1 MNTVKIKMLAQQVS
15 DAAQAMIALECVC
28 NEEACG
34 YLIGLHKEQLKKYAE
49 ALHEE
54 INGVA

>member
-1 MNTVKIKMLAQQVS
+1 MNIVKVKCLAQQIN
-15 DAAQAMIALECVC
+15 DAAQAIIALECVGYD
-28 NEEACG
+28 EACS

-54 INGVA
+54 INRVA

>member
-15 DAAQAMIALECVC
+15 DAAQAIIALECVC
-28 NEEACG
+28 NEEACD
-34 YLIGLHKEQLKKYAE
+34 YLIGLYREQLKMYSE

>member
-15 DAAQAMIALECVC
+15 DAVQAIIALECVC

-54 INGVA
+54 INCVA

>member
-15 DAAQAMIALECVC
+15 DAAQAIMALECVC
-28 NEEACG
+28 NDEACG
-34 YLIGLHKEQLKKYAE
+34 YLISVHKEQLKKYTE

-54 INGVA
+54 INCVA

>member
-15 DAAQAMIALECVC
+15 DAAQAIIALECVC
-28 NEEACG
+28 DEEACG
-34 YLIGLHKEQLKKYAE
+34 YLIGMHREQLKKYSE

-54 INGVA
+54 INSVA

>member
-15 DAAQAMIALECVC
+15 DAAQAIITLECVC
-28 NEEACG
+28 DDEFCE
-34 YLIGLHKEQLKKYAE
+34 YLIGFHKEQLKKYSE

-54 INGVA
+54 INSVA

>member
-15 DAAQAMIALECVC
+15 DAAHTIMALECVC

-34 YLIGLHKEQLKKYAE
+34 YMIGLHKEQLKKFAE

-54 INGVA
+54 INRVA

>member
-1 MNTVKIKMLAQQVS
+1 MSTVKIKILAQQIS
-15 DAAQAMIALECVC
+15 DAAQAIMALECVC
-28 NEEACG
+28 NDEACS

-54 INGVA
+54 INRVA

>member
-15 DAAQAMIALECVC
+15 DAAQAIIALECVC
-28 NEEACG
+28 DDEFCE
-34 YLIGLHKEQLKKYAE
+34 YLIGFHKEQLKKYAE

-54 INGVA
+54 INRVA

>member
-15 DAAQAMIALECVC
+15 DAAQAIMALECVC
-28 NEEACG
+28 NDEACD
-34 YLIGLHKEQLKKYAE
+34 YLIGVHKEQLMMYSE

-54 INGVA
+54 INSVA

>member
-1 MNTVKIKMLAQQVS
+1 MNIVKVKCLAQQIN
-15 DAAQAMIALECVC
+15 DAAQAIIALECVGD
-28 NEEACG
+28 EDACG